1 MKTKVNERI
10 VILGISDK
18 PERYSFKAHQKLLD
32 NGFINQVGVS
42 PKNLSLTDIE
52 LVDQLD
58 KVTNEVH
65 TLTLYIGIERLEPMI
80 EQILAL
86 SPKRIITNPGT
97 ENPNLIDRA
106 TKQGIEVVQGCTL
119 VMLDNDQF

>member
-97 ENPNLIDRA
+97 ENPTLIDRA

>member
-1 MKTKVNERI
+1 MKTSINEII

-32 NGFINQVGVS
+32 NGFTNQVGVS
-42 PKNLSLTDIE
+42 PKNLSLADIE

-58 KVTNEVH
+58 KITKDVH
-65 TLTLYIGIERLEPMI
+65 TLTLYIGAERLEPMI
-80 EQILAL
+80 DQILAL

-97 ENPNLIDRA
+97 ENLNLINRA

-119 VMLDNDQF
+119 IMLDNDSF

>member
-1 MKTKVNERI
+1 MITSVSERI

-42 PKNLSLTDIE
+42 PKKLSLVNID

-58 KVTNEVH
+58 KVTKEVH
-65 TLTLYIGIERLEPMI
+65 TLTLYIGVERLEMMI
-80 EQILAL
+80 DQILAL

-106 TKQGIEVVQGCTL
+106 IKQGIEVVQGCTL

>member
-1 MKTKVNERI
+1 MKTSVNERI

-32 NGFINQVGVS
+32 NGFTNQVGVS
-42 PKNLSLTDIE
+42 PKNLSLADIE

-58 KVTNEVH
+58 KVTKQVH
-65 TLTLYIGIERLEPMI
+65 TLTLYIGVERLEPI
-80 EQILAL
+80 IDQILAL

-106 TKQGIEVVQGCTL
+106 IEQGIEVVQGCTL